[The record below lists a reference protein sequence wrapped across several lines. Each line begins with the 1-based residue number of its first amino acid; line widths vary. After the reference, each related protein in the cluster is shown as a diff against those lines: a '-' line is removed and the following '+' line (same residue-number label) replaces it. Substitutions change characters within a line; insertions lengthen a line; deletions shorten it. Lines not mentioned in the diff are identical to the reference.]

1 MTILVTGGAGY
12 IGSHT
17 VLQLI
22 EGGYDVVVLDNLSNS
37 SQESLHRVGSLVS
50 KKIPFIEAD
59 INDKQK
65 LEEVFKNYDID
76 AVIHFAGLK
85 SVGESVKKPLE
96 YYINNVS
103 GTLTLLEVMK
113 QASVYKFIFSSS
125 ATVYG
130 NHSPVP
136 NLEEYPIG
144 NASCPYGTTKV
155 MLEQVLSDYAK
166 SDDKLKIIALRY
178 FNPTGAHPSGL
189 IGEDPNGI
197 PNNLV
202 PYISQVAIGKL
213 EKLSVYGGDYETI
226 DGTGVRGFIHVVDLA
241 SGHVSAL
248 RHIDK
253 LQGYDVFNLGTGNGV
268 SVLQVIDAFEKASDK
283 KVNYEIVA
291 RREGDIGSSWAD
303 VSKAERVL
311 GWKAKYNIEDMMAHT
326 WNWQKQNPNGYG
338 S

>member
-17 VLQLI
+17 ILQLI

-50 KKIPFIEAD
+50 KNIPFIKAD

-113 QASVYKFIFSSS
+113 QANVYKFIFSSS

-130 NHSPVP
+130 NHS
-136 NLEEYPIG
+136 
-144 NASCPYGTTKV
+144 
-155 MLEQVLSDYAK
+155 
-166 SDDKLKIIALRY
+166 R
-178 FNPTGAHPSGL
+178 FPTGRNILLEMLHAPMELLKSCWSRFYQTMR
-189 IGEDPNGI
+189 
-197 PNNLV
+197 NLM
-202 PYISQVAIGKL
+202 I
-213 EKLSVYGGDYETI
+213 
-226 DGTGVRGFIHVVDLA
+226 
-241 SGHVSAL
+241 
-248 RHIDK
+248 
-253 LQGYDVFNLGTGNGV
+253 N
-268 SVLQVIDAFEKASDK
+268 
-283 KVNYEIVA
+283 
-291 RREGDIGSSWAD
+291 
-303 VSKAERVL
+303 
-311 GWKAKYNIEDMMAHT
+311 
-326 WNWQKQNPNGYG
+326 
-338 S
+338 

>member
-113 QASVYKFIFSSS
+113 QASVYKFIFR
-125 ATVYG
+125 
-130 NHSPVP
+130 
-136 NLEEYPIG
+136 
-144 NASCPYGTTKV
+144 V
-155 MLEQVLSDYAK
+155 MT
-166 SDDKLKIIALRY
+166 
-178 FNPTGAHPSGL
+178 PT
-189 IGEDPNGI
+189 
-197 PNNLV
+197 
-202 PYISQVAIGKL
+202 Y
-213 EKLSVYGGDYETI
+213 
-226 DGTGVRGFIHVVDLA
+226 
-241 SGHVSAL
+241 
-248 RHIDK
+248 
-253 LQGYDVFNLGTGNGV
+253 
-268 SVLQVIDAFEKASDK
+268 
-283 KVNYEIVA
+283 
-291 RREGDIGSSWAD
+291 
-303 VSKAERVL
+303 
-311 GWKAKYNIEDMMAHT
+311 
-326 WNWQKQNPNGYG
+326 
-338 S
+338 